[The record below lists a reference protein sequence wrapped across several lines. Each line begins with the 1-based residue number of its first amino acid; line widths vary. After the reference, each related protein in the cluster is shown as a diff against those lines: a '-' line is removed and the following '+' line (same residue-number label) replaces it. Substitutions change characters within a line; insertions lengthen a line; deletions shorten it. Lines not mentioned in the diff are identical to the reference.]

1 MISITNIY
9 VRTALKRTGKT
20 LMFYFML
27 ISAKATKMPT
37 KTRSKA
43 LTLGN
48 LRFLFLQHVLTHEQ
62 MGKFVS
68 YQSISL
74 PNQMSTHVSLLYHAY
89 IKLLVILRKRLERL
103 RNCTYGVMDVRHSS
117 DRDLFSRF

>member
-20 LMFYFML
+20 LFYFML
-27 ISAKATKMPT
+27 LSAKATKMPT

-48 LRFLFLQHVLTHEQ
+48 LCFLFLQHVLTHAQ
-62 MGKFVS
+62 MGKFAS